1 MSGHTLILIRH
12 AKAEAAAP
20 TDHARRLSERG
31 HADAGEAGEWLR
43 HQDIEPDAALVSDAA
58 RTSETWEDIATA
70 ADWDFDAAEYS
81 GELYAAGPHRMLEVV
96 QETDEDVRTLV
107 VVGHN
112 PTISALAEF
121 LDDGKQDEAASADVA
136 AGFPTS
142 GLAILEFEGK
152 WEELD
157 EAGASVVAFHVG
169 RG

>member
-1 MSGHTLILIRH
+1 MTDHTLILIRH

-43 HQDIEPDAALVSDAA
+43 HQQVEPDAALVSDAA

-70 ADWDFDAAEYS
+70 ADWDLDAAEYL
-81 GELYAAGPHRMLEVV
+81 GDLYAAGPTRMLETV
-96 QETDEDVRTLV
+96 QETSEDIRTLV

-112 PTISALAEF
+112 PTVSALAEF
-121 LDDGKQDEAASADVA
+121 LDDGKHDEAASADVA
-136 AGFPTS
+136 AGFPTA
-142 GLAILEFEGK
+142 GLAILEFDGT
-152 WEELD
+152 WDELD
-157 EAGASVVAFHVG
+157 EAGASVTAFHVG

>member
-20 TDHARRLSERG
+20 TDHLRRLSERG

-43 HQDIEPDAALVSDAA
+43 HQGLEPDAVLVSDAA

-70 ADWDFDAAEYS
+70 ADWDLDAAEYV
-81 GELYAAGPHRMLEVV
+81 GDLYAAGPHRMLELV
-96 QETDEDVRTLV
+96 QETPEEIATLV

-112 PTISALAEF
+112 PTVSALAEF
-121 LDDGKQDEAASADVA
+121 LDDGKMDEAASADVA

-142 GLAILEFEGK
+142 GLAVLEFDGT
-152 WEELD
+152 WDELD
-157 EAGASVVAFHVG
+157 EAGASVTGFHVG